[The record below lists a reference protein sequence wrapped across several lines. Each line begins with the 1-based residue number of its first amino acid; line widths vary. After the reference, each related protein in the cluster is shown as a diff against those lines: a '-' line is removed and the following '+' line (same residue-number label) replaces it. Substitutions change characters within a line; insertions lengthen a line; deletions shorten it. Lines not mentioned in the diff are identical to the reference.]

1 MNITEPIKNR
11 VNSQVTFSKETNKKI
26 TMQAAKLGITRS
38 KLINA
43 TMTKALSVTKKT
55 AKK

>member
-26 TMQAAKLGITRS
+26 TAKAQELGITRS

-43 TMTKALSVTKKT
+43 TMTKALAKRTTKK
-55 AKK
+55 

>member
-26 TMQAAKLGITRS
+26 TIQAARLGITRS